1 MPEDFYDHMKKEQE
15 LLNLSYQE
23 SLRQKNARMA
33 VWDPKDKT
41 TVLSQIKKPIKHLVS
56 GFKGWS
62 GIIGPGIL
70 TVFYFFLFFLV
81 LSGCAYFQKDKI
93 DDNEITITDLPPLEP
108 VVDKINIIAC
118 IKLLPECDAS

>member
-1 MPEDFYDHMKKEQE
+1 MDFYEHMKKERE

-23 SLRQKNARMA
+23 SLRQKNERMS
-33 VWDPKDKT
+33 VWDPNEEIAEN
-41 TVLSQIKKPIKHLVS
+41 SQIKKPVEHPVS
-56 GFKGWS
+56 GLKGWG

-93 DDNEITITDLPPLEP
+93 DDNEIIITDLPPLEP

-118 IKLLPECDAS
+118 IKLLPECDA

>member
-1 MPEDFYDHMKKEQE
+1 MTEDFYDHIKKEQE
-15 LLNLSYQE
+15 LLNLSYRE
-23 SLRQKNARMA
+23 SLRQKEERMA

-41 TVLSQIKKPIKHLVS
+41 AENSQIKKPIKHPLA
-56 GFKGWS
+56 GLKRWS

-81 LSGCAYFQKDKI
+81 LSGCSYFKKEKI
-93 DDNEITITDLPPLEP
+93 NNNEIIITDLPPLEP

-118 IKLLPECDAS
+118 IKLLPECDV

>member
-1 MPEDFYDHMKKEQE
+1 MTEDFYDHMKKEQE
-15 LLNLSYQE
+15 ILNLSYQE
-23 SLRQKNARMA
+23 SLRQKNERMA

-41 TVLSQIKKPIKHLVS
+41 AENSQIKKAIKYPVLS
-56 GFKGWS
+56 FKAWS

-118 IKLLPECDAS
+118 IKLLPECDA

>member
-1 MPEDFYDHMKKEQE
+1 MTEDFYDHMKKEQE
-15 LLNLSYQE
+15 ILNLSYQE
-23 SLRQKNARMA
+23 SLRQKNERMA

-41 TVLSQIKKPIKHLVS
+41 AENSQIKKPIKHLVS
-56 GFKGWS
+56 GFKAWS

-108 VVDKINIIAC
+108 AVDKINIIAC
-118 IKLLPECDAS
+118 IKLLPECDA

>member
-1 MPEDFYDHMKKEQE
+1 MDFYDHMKKEQE
-15 LLNLSYQE
+15 ILNLSYQE
-23 SLRQKNARMA
+23 SLRQKNERMA

-41 TVLSQIKKPIKHLVS
+41 TVLSQIKKPIKYLVS
-56 GFKGWS
+56 GFKAWS

-81 LSGCAYFQKDKI
+81 LSVCAYFQKDKI

-118 IKLLPECDAS
+118 IKLLPECDA

>member
-1 MPEDFYDHMKKEQE
+1 MTEDFYDHIKKEQE
-15 LLNLSYQE
+15 LLNLSYRE
-23 SLRQKNARMA
+23 SLRQKEERMA

-41 TVLSQIKKPIKHLVS
+41 AENSQIKKPIRHPVS
-56 GFKGWS
+56 GFKAWS

-108 VVDKINIIAC
+108 VLDKINIIAC
-118 IKLLPECDAS
+118 IKLLPECDA

>member
-1 MPEDFYDHMKKEQE
+1 MDFYDHMKKEQE
-15 LLNLSYQE
+15 ILNLSYQE
-23 SLRQKNARMA
+23 SLRQKNERMA

-41 TVLSQIKKPIKHLVS
+41 AENSQIKKPIKHLVS
-56 GFKGWS
+56 GFKAWS

-118 IKLLPECDAS
+118 IKLLPECDA

>member
-1 MPEDFYDHMKKEQE
+1 MKKEQE
-15 LLNLSYQE
+15 ILNLSYQE
-23 SLRQKNARMA
+23 SLRQKNERMA

-41 TVLSQIKKPIKHLVS
+41 AENSQIKKPIKHLVS
-56 GFKGWS
+56 GFKAWS

-118 IKLLPECDAS
+118 IKLLPECDA

>member
-1 MPEDFYDHMKKEQE
+1 MDFYDHTKKEQE

-23 SLRQKNARMA
+23 SLRQKNERMA

-41 TVLSQIKKPIKHLVS
+41 AENSQIKKPIKHLVS
-56 GFKGWS
+56 GFKAWS

-93 DDNEITITDLPPLEP
+93 DDNEIVITDLPPLEP

-118 IKLLPECDAS
+118 IKLLPECDA

>member
-1 MPEDFYDHMKKEQE
+1 MTEDFYDHMKKEQE

-23 SLRQKNARMA
+23 SLRQKNERMA

-41 TVLSQIKKPIKHLVS
+41 AENSQIKKPIKHLVS
-56 GFKGWS
+56 GFKAWS

-118 IKLLPECDAS
+118 IKLLPECDA

>member
-56 GFKGWS
+56 GFKAWS

>member
-1 MPEDFYDHMKKEQE
+1 MDFYDHMKKEQE
-15 LLNLSYQE
+15 ILNLSYQE

-41 TVLSQIKKPIKHLVS
+41 AENSQIKKPIKHLVS
-56 GFKGWS
+56 GFKAWS

-118 IKLLPECDAS
+118 IKLLPECDA

>member
-1 MPEDFYDHMKKEQE
+1 VTEDFYDHMKKEQE

-41 TVLSQIKKPIKHLVS
+41 AENSQIKKPIRHPVS
-56 GFKGWS
+56 GFKAWS

-93 DDNEITITDLPPLEP
+93 DDNEIIITDLPTLEP

-118 IKLLPECDAS
+118 IKLLPECDA

>member
-1 MPEDFYDHMKKEQE
+1 MTEDFYDHMKKEQE
-15 LLNLSYQE
+15 ILNLSYQE
-23 SLRQKNARMA
+23 SLRQKNERMA

-56 GFKGWS
+56 GFKAWS

-118 IKLLPECDAS
+118 IKLLPECDA

>member
-1 MPEDFYDHMKKEQE
+1 MSEDFYDHMKKEQE

-41 TVLSQIKKPIKHLVS
+41 AENSQIKKPIKHLVS
-56 GFKGWS
+56 GFKAWS

-81 LSGCAYFQKDKI
+81 LSGCSYFKKEKI
-93 DDNEITITDLPPLEP
+93 DDDKIIITDLPPLEP
-108 VVDKINIIAC
+108 VVDKVNIIAC
-118 IKLLPECDAS
+118 IKLLPECDA

>member
-1 MPEDFYDHMKKEQE
+1 MTEDFYDHMKKEQE

-23 SLRQKNARMA
+23 SLRQKNERMA

-41 TVLSQIKKPIKHLVS
+41 AENSQIKKPIKHPLA
-56 GFKGWS
+56 GLKRWS

-81 LSGCAYFQKDKI
+81 LSGCSYFKKEKI
-93 DDNEITITDLPPLEP
+93 NNNEIIITDLPPLEP

-118 IKLLPECDAS
+118 IKLLPECDV

>member
-1 MPEDFYDHMKKEQE
+1 MDFYDHMKKEQE
-15 LLNLSYQE
+15 ILNLSYQE
-23 SLRQKNARMA
+23 SLRQKNERMA

-41 TVLSQIKKPIKHLVS
+41 AENSQIKKPIKHLVS
-56 GFKGWS
+56 GFKAWS

-93 DDNEITITDLPPLEP
+93 DDNEIVITDLPPLEP

-118 IKLLPECDAS
+118 IKLLPECDA